1 MKGIRDWLIAT
12 YNGLYRIVLQPY
24 MPSRKT
30 LILLVVG
37 YIIGLLASYALF
49 PVQFYN
55 ADPHTLSEGYRH
67 EWVNLLAE
75 RYEYNTAVAVPSD
88 EFNTQIINQLSQVE
102 NPLETAQSLGIGNP
116 DFLALAEQANPGKAA
131 PDPSNLWASLSP
143 WIIGPI
149 VIVVLAV
156 ILWLVWG
163 LLIYGNLVEP
173 IIKKIRGGSEISDQ
187 GTQTTIDAL
196 RRAKQAEEQ
205 AKERAANATT
215 AGTQQQEPGTRIIH
229 KASVYLQ
236 GRGSYDDSFEIEN
249 EDKRFFGECGSTIA
263 ETIGEGSPEKVT
275 AVEVW
280 LFDKEDFVRTLT
292 NVFVSEY
299 AYNDPAIRSKLET
312 KGNLILAQP
321 QATTRLETKTLIM
334 QATIVDMTYGTGT
347 MPPNSYFE
355 NMTVEIVVWHKGD
368 GATNPVYAATVPVAA
383 APVAS
388 DLPPLPSMDMEFDP
402 PPPMPSYMQQPQQ
415 VPPAA
420 PVQQPPQ
427 QQQPYVPPQPPVQPY
442 TPPQPV
448 PQQPYIPEP
457 PRRDD
462 DDPFGG
468 TGDFTPIN
476 R

>member
-37 YIIGLLASYALF
+37 YIIGLISSYALF

-55 ADPHTLSEGYRH
+55 ADPHTLSEGYRQ

-75 RYEYNTAVAVPSD
+75 RYEQNTAIAIPSD
-88 EFNTQIINQLSQVE
+88 EFNTQIVNQLSQVE
-102 NPLETAQSLGIGNP
+102 NPLETAQSLGIANP
-116 DFLALAEQANPGKAA
+116 DFLALAQQASPGKAA
-131 PDPSNLWASLSP
+131 PDPTSLWGSLSP

-173 IIKKIRGGSEISDQ
+173 LIKRIKGGSEISDK

-196 RRAKQAEEQ
+196 RRAKQAEDQ
-205 AKERAANATT
+205 AKERAASA
-215 AGTQQQEPGTRIIH
+215 ASSGTQQDQPGTRIIH

-312 KGNLILAQP
+312 KGNLVLAKP
-321 QATTRLETKTLIM
+321 QATTRLETKTLVM
-334 QATIVDMTYGTGT
+334 QATIVDLNYGTDT
-347 MPPNSYFE
+347 MPANSYFE

-368 GATNPVYAATVPVAA
+368 GATTPAQTATVPVV
-383 APVAS
+383 APPVSS
-388 DLPPLPSMDMEFDP
+388 DLPPLPSMDIDFDP
-402 PPPMPSYMQQPQQ
+402 PPAMPSYMQQ
-415 VPPAA
+415 
-420 PVQQPPQ
+420 Q
-427 QQQPYVPPQPPVQPY
+427 QQQTPPPAQVQQPY
-442 TPPQPV
+442 TPPQPQPQV
-448 PQQPYIPEP
+448 PQPYIPPQPASPQPYIPEP

>member
-30 LILLVVG
+30 LILLIVG
-37 YIIGLLASYALF
+37 YIIGLISSYALF

-55 ADPHTLSEGYRH
+55 ADPHTLSEGYRQ

-75 RYEYNTAVAVPSD
+75 RYEQNTAIAVPSD

-102 NPLETAQSLGIGNP
+102 NPLETAQSLGIANP
-116 DFLALAEQANPGKAA
+116 GFLALAQEASPGRSAPNPA
-131 PDPSNLWASLSP
+131 SLWGSLSP

-173 IIKKIRGGSEISDQ
+173 LIKRLRGGTEISDK

-196 RRAKQAEEQ
+196 RRARQAEDQ
-205 AKERAANATT
+205 AKERAAA
-215 AGTQQQEPGTRIIH
+215 AGVQPDQPGTLIIH

-292 NVFVSEY
+292 NVFISEY

-312 KGNLILAQP
+312 KGNLILAKP

-334 QATIVDMTYGTGT
+334 QATIVDITYGTDT
-347 MPPNSYFE
+347 MPANSYFE

-368 GATNPVYAATVPVAA
+368 ASAGSTVQAAPVAA
-383 APVAS
+383 AVAS

-402 PPPMPSYMQQPQQ
+402 PPPMPSYMQQQQ
-415 VPPAA
+415 TPP
-420 PVQQPPQ
+420 PTQG

-442 TPPQPV
+442 TPPQP
-448 PQQPYIPEP
+448 PSPQPYIPEP